1 MESNALILL
10 LTKFAPESDN
20 ISGRKVIAAVIAK
33 IKPKSIR
40 NAKALFLKEAREVS
54 LLSLPHQ
61 LPLPN
66 LYIMNNANCAFS
78 CSTELVLP
86 AGSLLQ

>member
-10 LTKFAPESDN
+10 LTKFAPETDM

-40 NAKALFLKEAREVS
+40 NAKALFLKEARGSE
-54 LLSLPHQ
+54 L
-61 LPLPN
+61 
-66 LYIMNNANCAFS
+66 AFP
-78 CSTELVLP
+78 STSATSAHP
-86 AGSLLQ
+86 STS